1 MTSKPLARGGPLRR
15 TAAIV
20 GLSVGVTIVVGVIM
34 SVLLFGTDPGAAV
47 TAGYAT
53 LCTLS
58 IGTLITIALAGGLSF
73 RSGRLLQRLMQAQD
87 ELQRIA
93 RTDPLTGLLN
103 RRGFDETASE
113 TLAQAGQAHLPAV
126 ALMCDI
132 DHFKAIN
139 DRFGHEFGDA
149 VLAQLGDVFR
159 AFAARDEILVARH
172 GGEEFA
178 ALMVGASVDEVV
190 LRAEYLRQMCA
201 AKEISHAGMSIR
213 VTVSIGI
220 APSHD
225 EMDMAKVMRAADD
238 ALYAAKRRG
247 RNCVVR
253 TGASRWQLD
262 LLDDEIPLSPEP
274 FVPML
279 APLEETAN

>member
-1 MTSKPLARGGPLRR
+1 MTRTLLTRDATLWR
-15 TAAIV
+15 TAKIV
-20 GLSVGVTIVVGVIM
+20 ALSVGVTLGVGSLM
-34 SVLLFGTDPGAAV
+34 SVLLFGIDPDGTV

-53 LCTLS
+53 LCTLVM
-58 IGTLITIALAGGLSF
+58 GTAITVALSGSLSY
-73 RSGRLLQRLMQAQD
+73 RSGRLLHQLMQAQA
-87 ELQRIA
+87 ELERIA

-103 RRGFDETASE
+103 RRGFDETARE
-113 TLAQAGQAHLPAV
+113 TLAEAGRDRTPAV

-139 DRFGHEFGDA
+139 DRHGHEFGDA

-159 AFAARDEILVARH
+159 TFAAGDGILVARH

-178 ALMVGASVDEVV
+178 ALMVGTTVDEVV
-190 LRAEYLRQMCA
+190 LRAEHLRQMCA
-201 AKEISHAGMSIR
+201 AKEISHAGISIR

-225 EMDMAKVMRAADD
+225 ETDLAKVMRGADD

-262 LLDDEIPLSPEP
+262 LLDEQVPLIPEP
-274 FVPML
+274 FGPLL

>member
-1 MTSKPLARGGPLRR
+1 MTSKLRERGGPLRR

-20 GLSVGVTIVVGVIM
+20 GLSVGVTVVVGCVM
-34 SVLLFGTDPGAAV
+34 SVLLFGTDPDATV

-53 LCTLS
+53 LSTLS
-58 IGTLITIALAGGLSF
+58 MGTLITVALAGGLSF
-73 RSGRLLQRLMQAQD
+73 RSSRLLQRLMQAQD
-87 ELQRIA
+87 ELLRIA
-93 RTDPLTGLLN
+93 RTDTLTGLLN
-103 RRGFDETASE
+103 RRGFDEAASE

-178 ALMVGASVDEVV
+178 ALMVGASVEEVV

-213 VTVSIGI
+213 ITVSIGI

-225 EMDMAKVMRAADD
+225 VTDLAKVMRAADD

-262 LLDDEIPLSPEP
+262 LLDEEIPLSPEP

-279 APLEETAN
+279 APLEERAN

>member
-1 MTSKPLARGGPLRR
+1 MTKKLLMSGGPLRR

-20 GLSVGVTIVVGVIM
+20 AVSVGATLVLGGLM
-34 SVLLFGTDPGAAV
+34 SMLLFGIVPDASV

-53 LCTLS
+53 LSTLGMG
-58 IGTLITIALAGGLSF
+58 IIVTVALAGGLSY
-73 RSGRLLQRLMQAQD
+73 RSGRLLQQLMRAQD
-87 ELQRIA
+87 ELGRIA

-103 RRGFDETASE
+103 RRGFDEAASE
-113 TLAQAGQAHLPAV
+113 TLAEAGRMQSPAV

-132 DHFKAIN
+132 DHFKEIN

-159 AFAARDEILVARH
+159 AFAQRDEILVARH

-178 ALMVGASVDEVV
+178 ALMVGANVDEVV
-190 LRAEYLRQMCA
+190 LRAEHLRQMCA
-201 AKEISHAGMSIR
+201 AKEISHAGTSIR

-225 EMDMAKVMRAADD
+225 DTDLAKVMRAADD

-262 LLDDEIPLSPEP
+262 LLDEEIPLVPEP
-274 FVPML
+274 FGPIA
-279 APLEETAN
+279 APLEYLVN

>member
-1 MTSKPLARGGPLRR
+1 VTG
-15 TAAIV
+15 
-20 GLSVGVTIVVGVIM
+20 TIV
-34 SVLLFGTDPGAAV
+34 SAVLSGS
-47 TAGYAT
+47 
-53 LCTLS
+53 LS
-58 IGTLITIALAGGLSF
+58 Y
-73 RSGRLLQRLMQAQD
+73 RSGRLLQELMRAQA
-87 ELQRIA
+87 ELLRIA
-93 RTDPLTGLLN
+93 RTDQLTGLLN
-103 RRGFDETASE
+103 RRGFDETASAI
-113 TLAQAGQAHLPAV
+113 LADAARAELPAV

-139 DRFGHEFGDA
+139 DQFGHEFGDA
-149 VLAQLGDVFR
+149 VLAQLGEVFR
-159 AFAARDEILVARH
+159 TFAERDEILVARH

-190 LRAEYLRQMCA
+190 LHAEHLRQMCA
-201 AKEISHAGMSIR
+201 AREISHAGRSIR

-225 EMDMAKVMRAADD
+225 ETHLAKVMRAADD

-262 LLDDEIPLSPEP
+262 LLDEEIPLSPEP
-274 FVPML
+274 FGSKL
-279 APLEETAN
+279 APLEDAVN